1 VRATRRRHAQAS
13 ELEAASLTDGLS
25 PRRGVAM
32 QPRAEPGG
40 LTGGSACRE
49 RGPAKGAISSSSD
62 FFWFELCSFLQL
74 GRLVGRARSRAAA
87 ARPPRTRRDFRCV
100 DTAASVAEMPL
111 TVQSIR
117 RVLKAVRCFFLS
129 LVLAAFAY
137 FVYTMLALGG
147 GGTLDV
153 LGEVPV
159 FLSER

>member
-1 VRATRRRHAQAS
+1 MACRRAVAS
-13 ELEAASLTDGLS
+13 RCSPEPSQAASLAHRREPSEDQLKGQYHSRLKSNQTSDGHYCTWYSDS
-25 PRRGVAM
+25 PRSWA
-32 QPRAEPGG
+32 P
-40 LTGGSACRE
+40 
-49 RGPAKGAISSSSD
+49 
-62 FFWFELCSFLQL
+62 
-74 GRLVGRARSRAAA
+74 RSRAAA